1 VTDRPYHHGNLRTA
15 LLEQAAR
22 TVREHG
28 ADELSLRELARQVGV
43 SHSAPRRHFADL
55 QALRAALAEAG
66 FARLGAELSN
76 AVDAAGPD
84 FAGRLQATASAY
96 IRFATDEA
104 ALLELMFASKH
115 HEQSAKTQE
124 TAERAF
130 AVILELIREGQAA
143 GILDQ
148 GDPERVGKLLFATV
162 QGIAALVMSWMV
174 EATQVDELVS
184 DATAL
189 FLRAAPIAS

>member
-66 FARLGAELSN
+66 FVRLGAELRA

-84 FAGRLQATASAY
+84 FGARLRSTAAAY
-96 IRFATDEA
+96 VRFATEEA
-104 ALLELMFASKH
+104 ALLELMFASKQ
-115 HEQSAKTQE
+115 HEQSATLHE

-130 AVILELIREGQAA
+130 AVMLDLIREGQAA
-143 GILDQ
+143 GVLDE
-148 GDPERVGKLLFATV
+148 GDLERVGLVLFATM
-162 QGIAALVMSWMV
+162 QGIAALVTSGMV
-174 EATQVDELVS
+174 DADQVDELVN
-184 DATAL
+184 DANAL
-189 FLRAAPIAS
+189 FLRNAARG

>member
-1 VTDRPYHHGNLRTA
+1 MTDRPYHHGNLRTA

-28 ADELSLRELARQVGV
+28 ADGLSLRELARQVGV

-66 FARLGAELSN
+66 FVRLGAELRA

-84 FAGRLQATASAY
+84 FGARLRSTAAAY
-96 IRFATDEA
+96 VRFATEEA
-104 ALLELMFASKH
+104 ALLELMFASKQ
-115 HEQSAKTQE
+115 HEQSATLHE

-130 AVILELIREGQAA
+130 AVMLDLIREGQAA
-143 GILDQ
+143 GVLDE
-148 GDPERVGKLLFATV
+148 GDLERVGLVLFATM
-162 QGIAALVMSWMV
+162 QGIAALVTSGMV
-174 EATQVDELVS
+174 DADQVDELVN
-184 DATAL
+184 DANAL
-189 FLRAAPIAS
+189 FLRSAARG

>member
-1 VTDRPYHHGNLRTA
+1 M
-15 LLEQAAR
+15 
-22 TVREHG
+22 REHG

-76 AVDAAGPD
+76 AVDGAGPD

-115 HEQSAKTQE
+115 HEQSANTLE

-162 QGIAALVMSWMV
+162 QGIAALVTSGMV

-184 DATAL
+184 DATRL
-189 FLRAAPIAS
+189 FQCSAAQRAEKRISRRS